1 MNNAGKKGTRQ
12 FINILVREKQYIKQ
26 REDWVSGGQVESSLE
41 VLASRG
47 RCLHLQF
54 YSPNLPL
61 FKALEFQKI

>member
-12 FINILVREKQYIKQ
+12 FINILAMHKTVAR
-26 REDWVSGGQVESSLE
+26 WVDGGQVESSLE

-47 RCLHLQF
+47 RCLHLHF